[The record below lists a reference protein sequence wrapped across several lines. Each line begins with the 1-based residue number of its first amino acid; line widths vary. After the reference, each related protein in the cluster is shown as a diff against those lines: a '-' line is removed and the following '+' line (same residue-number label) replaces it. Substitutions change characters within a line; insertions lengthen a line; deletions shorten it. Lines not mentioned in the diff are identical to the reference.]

1 MTTLT
6 TDAVDAIRGWARQFN
21 SAAGQALIDAAA
33 RSPYL
38 SSQFNPFVATGGKFA
53 ASDVNAAA

>member
-1 MTTLT
+1 MTALSHQ
-6 TDAVDAIRGWARQFN
+6 AIDAITRWANRFN
-21 SAAGQALIDAAA
+21 PAAGQALIDAAA

-38 SSQFNPFVATGGKFA
+38 TSQFNPFVATGGKFA